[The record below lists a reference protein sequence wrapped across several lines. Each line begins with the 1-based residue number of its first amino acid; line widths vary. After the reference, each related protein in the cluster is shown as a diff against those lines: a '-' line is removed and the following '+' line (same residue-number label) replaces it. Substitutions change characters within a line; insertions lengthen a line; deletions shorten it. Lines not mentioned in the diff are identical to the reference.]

1 MVSLLL
7 HTTMNV
13 SGDSIFQSVV
23 AIFINILCQRQQQQ
37 NSDNEKYFCFRT
49 ELLALVFLLES
60 ANMFV
65 V

>member
-1 MVSLLL
+1 MSLLL
-7 HTTMNV
+7 HTTINV

-23 AIFINILCQRQQQQ
+23 AIFINILCQQ
-37 NSDNEKYFCFRT
+37 SDNEKYFCFRT

-60 ANMFV
+60 ANMLV

>member
-1 MVSLLL
+1 MSLLL

-37 NSDNEKYFCFRT
+37 SDNEYYLCFRT
-49 ELLALVFLLES
+49 ELLALAFLLES
-60 ANMFV
+60 ANMLV

>member
-7 HTTMNV
+7 PTTINV

-23 AIFINILCQRQQQQ
+23 AIFINILCQQ
-37 NSDNEKYFCFRT
+37 SDNEKYFCFRT

-60 ANMFV
+60 ANMLV

>member
-23 AIFINILCQRQQQQ
+23 AIFINILCQRQQKQ
-37 NSDNEKYFCFRT
+37 SDNEKYFCFRT

-60 ANMFV
+60 ANMLV

>member
-1 MVSLLL
+1 MSLLL

-37 NSDNEKYFCFRT
+37 SDN

-60 ANMFV
+60 ANMLV